1 MGGGG
6 VGVGGPSG
14 VADLRGG
21 PGTFRGVGY
30 QTQVAVVRLLSE
42 LHDAWRDPL
51 RDRHIRF
58 ELRELLSGDSGQV
71 VGQFGYDI
79 GAQTADLLTRAEEVK
94 SAPSASD
101 VDEFAGR
108 LPSLPPSFASA
119 EIRLVVAAVT
129 APVRRLEWL
138 LRWAREAVTESE
150 LVAAVARLGGEPEQA
165 LFALAGGGAAHGV
178 LRRTWVSLEAPPVL
192 STQRETLVSA
202 MARAGKRDALA
213 AAVLQVVTTASESR
227 ESVSAGGLLER
238 LQVEG
243 LLAPPPAM
251 DVPDGDSALLRAMVS
266 LEACP
271 VPVPPSV
278 LARATGSDE
287 ATLTGTLAGAVRAGK
302 VVVTGDGSLWRPP
315 VPNRLDREGHDDVL
329 HRLLREL
336 VAWPSVV
343 PDTVAA
349 AQTPNVLSL
358 CRLLAAAWPVTVAGA
373 FTTYDKPGKTYGDLG
388 VLHDLATV
396 SRDAAATA
404 AGVAPDDQRDA
415 LLDHVSRAGICGV
428 SWVLQR
434 VGEHESASETLARAR
449 KVAERTGDDKSIA
462 FADKCHGRIERL
474 RAEALLREHSRL
486 DDGQVRRALD
496 NSAALL
502 VRSRAAFAALVGRGM
517 AVPKD
522 AAECTCLLARTRAV
536 EGLDNEA
543 RSLAD
548 EARPALVASG
558 RGKEWA
564 DLRLLDAEL
573 DLRAV
578 RTALDGQDP
587 ANGVEATARA
597 LASARAAVDE
607 VVSAF
612 DVAVTPP
619 WGRANSEIA
628 ARAALL
634 SGRVFAAAGD
644 QPAARTAFDA
654 ARAMYDGLGYDRA
667 AAEAAYESLATA
679 PGRIPKGLIAA
690 AEACGAD
697 RVVVVKAL
705 RRHEARGSSGPGDL
719 SYWRGMVDST
729 STEVLAGRTT
739 WAERRRSA

>member
-1 MGGGG
+1 MTGGG
-6 VGVGGPSG
+6 GVGGPSG

-30 QTQVAVVRLLSE
+30 QTQVAVVRLLGE
-42 LHDAWRDPL
+42 LHGAWRDPL
-51 RDRHIRF
+51 RDRHVRF
-58 ELRELLSGDSGQV
+58 ELRELLSDDNGKV
-71 VGQFGYDI
+71 AGQFGYDI
-79 GAQTADLLTRAEEVK
+79 GAQTEEVLTSAEEVK
-94 SAPSASD
+94 STPSVSD
-101 VDEFAGR
+101 VDEFLGHLR
-108 LPSLPPSFASA
+108 SLPPAFTSA

-138 LRWAREAVTESE
+138 LRWAREAVTEGE
-150 LVAAVARLGGEPEQA
+150 LVAAVARLGGEQEQA

-178 LRRTWVSLEAPPVL
+178 LRRAWVSLEATPVL
-192 STQRETLVSA
+192 STQQETLVSA
-202 MARAGKRDALA
+202 MARAGKREALA
-213 AAVLQVVTTASESR
+213 GAVLQVVTTASESR
-227 ESVSAGGLLER
+227 ESVSVGGLLER
-238 LQVEG
+238 LQGEG

-251 DVPDGDSALLRAMVS
+251 DMHDGDLALLQAMVS

-278 LARATGSDE
+278 LARAVRSDE

-315 VPNRLDREGHDDVL
+315 VPNKLDREGHDDVL
-329 HRLLREL
+329 HRLLREF
-336 VAWPSVV
+336 VAWPSGAS
-343 PDTVAA
+343 DILAA
-349 AQTPNVLSL
+349 AQTPNVLAL
-358 CRLLAAAWPVTVAGA
+358 CRILDAGWPGTVAGA
-373 FTTYDKPGKTYGDLG
+373 FTAYDKPAKTYGDLG

-396 SRDAAATA
+396 SRDAARTA
-404 AGVAPDDQRDA
+404 ASVACDDQRDT
-415 LLDHVSRAGICGV
+415 LLDHVSRAEICGV

-449 KVAERTGDDKSIA
+449 EVAERTGDDKSVA

-486 DDGQVRRALD
+486 DDAAVRRALD

-502 VRSRAAFAALVGRGM
+502 GRSRAAFAELVGRGM

-536 EGLDNEA
+536 EGLDGEA

-578 RTALDGQDP
+578 RAALGGQDR
-587 ANGVEATARA
+587 AGGAEATARA

-607 VVSAF
+607 VVSGF
-612 DVAVTPP
+612 DGVVTPP

-654 ARAMYDGLGYDRA
+654 ARAMYDGLGYDQA

-679 PGRIPKGLIAA
+679 PGRIPEGLTAA
-690 AEACGAD
+690 AEASGVD
-697 RVVVVKAL
+697 RVVVVKTL
-705 RRHEARGSSGPGDL
+705 RRHEARGWSGPGDL
-719 SYWRGMVDST
+719 SYWRGMVDRT